1 MWNSLAF
8 SRAPPRAARHGMP
21 RCALWTFLLL
31 PSSSLAIV
39 HNRQRDGPAQCTCEP
54 PFEFSGLSRGPSAS
68 RTFSLTARPWRV
80 RPTIGSLR
88 TGYSGMLPGVRTG
101 GGGESESGWET
112 RAQLHSGTVRAAVLA
127 VCVCLSCA
135 RDRQSRCC
143 LAASASARRLLA
155 WRAKFDVFK

>member
-1 MWNSLAF
+1 MEQPCVLPGSATRGAPRHASLCTVDLPPPPFFELGDRTQSAA
-8 SRAPPRAARHGMP
+8 RWPRAVHLRA
-21 RCALWTFLLL
+21 ALRILWL
-31 PSSSLAIV
+31 V
-39 HNRQRDGPAQCTCEP
+39 
-54 PFEFSGLSRGPSAS
+54 S
-68 RTFSLTARPWRV
+68 RTIGFADFLSHRATVESQA
-80 RPTIGSLR
+80 TIGSLR

-143 LAASASARRLLA
+143 FSC
-155 WRAKFDVFK
+155 